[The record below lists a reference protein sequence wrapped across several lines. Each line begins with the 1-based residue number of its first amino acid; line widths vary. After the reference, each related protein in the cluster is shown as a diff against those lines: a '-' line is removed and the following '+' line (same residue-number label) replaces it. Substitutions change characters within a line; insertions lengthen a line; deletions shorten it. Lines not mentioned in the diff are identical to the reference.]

1 MLLITIPNGYSTNGI
16 DYLFQD
22 FEMNGNIVPY
32 SIMSASQVLMGTDK
46 GIILLDLS
54 CTINGVE
61 YTDINLFI
69 IALKGE

>member
-1 MLLITIPNGYSTNGI
+1 MLLITIKNGYATNEI

-22 FEMNGNIVPY
+22 FEMDGNIVPY

-54 CTINGVE
+54 CTINEVE
-61 YTDINLFI
+61 FADIELFVK
-69 IALKGE
+69 ALKGE

>member
-1 MLLITIPNGYSTNGI
+1 MLLVTIPNGYSNNGI

-22 FEMNGNIVPY
+22 FDMDGNIVPY

-54 CTINGVE
+54 CTINGE
-61 YTDINLFI
+61 EFTDINLFI
-69 IALKGE
+69 TALRAE

>member
-1 MLLITIPNGYSTNGI
+1 MLLITIPNGYSANGI

-22 FEMNGNIVPY
+22 FEMDGNIVPY

-54 CTINGVE
+54 CTINGIE
-61 YTDINLFI
+61 YTDINLFVL
-69 IALKGE
+69 ALKGE